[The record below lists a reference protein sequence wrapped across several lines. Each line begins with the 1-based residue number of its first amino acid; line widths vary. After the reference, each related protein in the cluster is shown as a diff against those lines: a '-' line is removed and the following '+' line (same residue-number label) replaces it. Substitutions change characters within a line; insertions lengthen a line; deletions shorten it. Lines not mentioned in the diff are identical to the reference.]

1 MVLNRIRGSLLVS
14 FALSVGVVFG
24 VKSPEAVAQGAGKSV
39 ISTSDQRQEVGI
51 TVYNDGFGLVREV
64 RNLDVGTG
72 RVALEFRDVSAQI
85 QPETVAIKPVT
96 GTGLTVFEQ
105 NYRYDLLS
113 PQKLLEKYVGK
124 KVKVYRWIEKEGKEV
139 GYDAEVL
146 AVNGGQTVMKIN
158 GEITYDFPG
167 RIAFPEVPANLIS
180 KPTLVWLLDSTAAK
194 QKVEVTYLTR
204 GLGWK
209 ADYVFTLNDK
219 DDLGD
224 LQGWVTLNNNTGAAY
239 QNATL
244 KLVAGNVQKITT
256 YYPGMDVS
264 GAYAAPTSTAMATPK
279 FAEEGFFEYHLYT
292 LSQPTTILDN
302 EQKQVTLLE
311 GKNVKVDK
319 KLIFYGA
326 GYYYRG
332 SYGQVESNKKVGV
345 YLDIENKESNHLGIP
360 MPKGIVRVYKAD
372 KSGAKQFIGEDQID
386 HTPRDEKIRIKM
398 GEAFD
403 VVADRKQMDWKPFGG
418 CVSESAWEL
427 SIRNHKDEDAEV
439 EIYEPAGGDWEILS
453 SNFPATK
460 KDQWT
465 FTFDVKVPKKG
476 EQKVKYRI
484 RVRWC

>member
-1 MVLNRIRGSLLVS
+1 MISAAL
-14 FALSVGVVFG
+14 FAGVVFG
-24 VKSPEAVAQGAGKSV
+24 LRSPNANAQAAGKAV
-39 ISTSDQRQEVGI
+39 VSTSQQRQEVGI

-64 RNLDVGTG
+64 RDLNVGTG
-72 RVALEFRDVSAQI
+72 RIALEFRDVSAQI
-85 QPETVAIKPVT
+85 QPETVAIKPVA

-124 KVKVYRWIEKEGKEV
+124 KVKVYRWIEKEGKEIA
-139 GYDAEVL
+139 YDADVL

-167 RIAFPEVPANLIS
+167 RIAFPEVPANLIP

-209 ADYVFTLNDK
+209 ADYVFTLNEK

-239 QNATL
+239 ENAKL
-244 KLVAGNVQKITT
+244 KLVAGNVQHITP
-256 YYPGMDVS
+256 YYPTGGEGYAMPTTT
-264 GAYAAPTSTAMATPK
+264 AAAPPPPK
-279 FAEEGFFEYHLYT
+279 FVEEGFFEYHLYT

-311 GKNVKVDK
+311 GKNVKVTK
-319 KLIFYGA
+319 KLIFFGA
-326 GYYYRG
+326 GYYYR
-332 SYGQVESNKKVGV
+332 SNYGAVENNKKVGV
-345 YLDIENKESNHLGIP
+345 YLDIENKETNHLGIP